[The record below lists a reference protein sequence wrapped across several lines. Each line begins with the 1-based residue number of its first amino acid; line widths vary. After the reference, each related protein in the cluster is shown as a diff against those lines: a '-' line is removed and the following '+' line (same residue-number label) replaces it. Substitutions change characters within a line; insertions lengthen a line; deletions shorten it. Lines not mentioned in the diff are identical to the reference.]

1 VRVRRSSRHT
11 QLGTVLPLFPGTDR
25 PCHTPLP
32 RPFLQISPLAAPS
45 SRTRSPSPFTLSG
58 SAANTA
64 QRPKLADA
72 CVSHRIRR
80 QKLPLQEMFQA
91 RLGTRTE
98 RPASHQTLYGHCV
111 EIGYNVI
118 RTTSERPDHSMR
130 RAGFQVALECVS
142 LWSTD
147 PIFVRTS
154 YIADEKISRC
164 FVLSNPQRTLRAPE
178 ILCGDGSR
186 GPQPLLHAGEQACG
200 ESLPA
205 VLRYQRAFAFFVWS
219 SKRSDWSATVHHPS
233 PSVCCPG
240 RHAYLG
246 CIQPLSLPFLPRGST
261 HFHAALLPV
270 CALQPMPLMLLV
282 AVSCYLSCIA
292 ARPVCTRPRLL
303 RVGDS
308 TISAGSS
315 ALGSTAVQG
324 RPRRP
329 ACF

>member
-154 YIADEKISRC
+154 YIADEKTSRC
-164 FVLSNPQRTLRAPE
+164 FVLSNPQRTFRAPE

-186 GPQPLLHAGEQACG
+186 GPSRCCTPASRLVGKASLQSSDISEPLHFSSGHRNARIGRPPSITLHRRSAAQDGMPISA
-200 ESLPA
+200 
-205 VLRYQRAFAFFVWS
+205 AFN
-219 SKRSDWSATVHHPS
+219 
-233 PSVCCPG
+233 
-240 RHAYLG
+240 
-246 CIQPLSLPFLPRGST
+246 LSLCRFCREDQRIFMRRCCL
-261 HFHAALLPV
+261 
-270 CALQPMPLMLLV
+270 
-282 AVSCYLSCIA
+282 
-292 ARPVCTRPRLL
+292 
-303 RVGDS
+303 
-308 TISAGSS
+308 S
-315 ALGSTAVQG
+315 ALCS
-324 RPRRP
+324 RCR
-329 ACF
+329 